1 MIVQF
6 DMTAEKS
13 IESDVECACV
23 CRGESVR
30 VRLIQSVA

>member
-6 DMTAEKS
+6 DMTTEKS

-23 CRGESVR
+23 RHVCVYIER
-30 VRLIQSVA
+30 VLD